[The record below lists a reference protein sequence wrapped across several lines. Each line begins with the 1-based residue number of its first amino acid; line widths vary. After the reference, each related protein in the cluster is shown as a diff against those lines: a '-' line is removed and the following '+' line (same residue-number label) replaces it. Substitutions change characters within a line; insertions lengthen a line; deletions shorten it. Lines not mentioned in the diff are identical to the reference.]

1 MIFLQALNGSRRQCE
16 ELKKSL
22 ALSKSDTEALQNWN
36 DANELRVSQMESSV
50 VECKRTFERQIT
62 DMEDTLQTKESEI
75 GQLTEEK
82 KTLLF
87 RLSKLEAASS
97 ELEATQAQKKELEER
112 LKESETK
119 IEQLKETERQLMET
133 LKKQQTDR
141 QVSN

>member
-1 MIFLQALNGSRRQCE
+1 MFFFQALNGSRRQCE

-22 ALSKSDTEALQNWN
+22 ASSKSDTEALQNWN

-50 VECKRTFERQIT
+50 VECRRTFERQLR
-62 DMEDTLQTKESEI
+62 DMEETLQKKESEI

-87 RLSKLEAASS
+87 RLSKLEPASS
-97 ELEATQAQKKELEER
+97 ELEATQMQKKELEER

-119 IEQLKETERQLMET
+119 IEQLKQTEQKLMET
-133 LKKQQTDR
+133 LKKQETDH